1 MPNRIASNGKPGIP
15 PPPVEGFAKVVD
27 PIVATEVTVTT
38 WIELV
43 VDRVVVLV
51 VEVVVEFDEITLS
64 DCIVVVDVVDTVV
77 ENVVEAV
84 CALIGTL
91 SEDTRTITAM
101 TTSPTETMLR

>member
-27 PIVATEVTVTT
+27 SIVATEVTVTT

-43 VDRVVVLV
+43 VDKVVVLV

-91 SEDTRTITAM
+91 NEDTRTITAM
-101 TTSPTETMLR
+101 KTSPTETMLR